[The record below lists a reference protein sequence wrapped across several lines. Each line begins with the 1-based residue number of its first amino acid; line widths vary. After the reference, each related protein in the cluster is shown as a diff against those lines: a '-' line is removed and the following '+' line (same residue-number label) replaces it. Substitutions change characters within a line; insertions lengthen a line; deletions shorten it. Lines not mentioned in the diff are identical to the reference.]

1 MRDLRRRALESH
13 KTVSKKALSKQS
25 SKVSNVANSR
35 NVSTNVS
42 EIDPDEDAHQ
52 DYSDLSDSTNSSAHG
67 ADEIIFELP
76 DDHFQAWKEDLK
88 LVIQE
93 ITDRK
98 RSSVEGREKSLASY
112 NYIVSHRYA
121 AAEIASS
128 LPELIP
134 ALLKSVKKED
144 SEKETLLAMKALNL
158 TTITCPEN
166 DLYESISEPLKTAYM
181 TSQSVAVKA
190 AAIHA
195 RSYAAVYGGAD
206 EDNEMEIMEEY
217 LEIIESDGH
226 QVDAGDSHEVVLA
239 AMESWGFISTL
250 FEDFEDGTQ
259 AAIEVFVDQLESS
272 FPNIQ
277 IAAGENIALLFERS
291 WTETGNDEYD
301 ESGSWIDPSKVP
313 YVKRYDA
320 YRQTD
325 QLKHTLNQLLTE
337 RRRYVRKKEQIMI
350 RKNFTDILQSI
361 EEPTLGPR
369 YQKALKK
376 DDEEHGS
383 KFALKIGDSGDGR
396 TVRTIV
402 INKWWRLIRLQA
414 LRRLLGSG
422 FLVHCLE
429 NEVIEE
435 SLPSVQREKYRTD
448 TGGVR
453 RKYELKEAAVG
464 ICFETKLGL
473 EFADDRDER
482 GE

>member
-1 MRDLRRRALESH
+1 MRDLRRRALESS

-25 SKVSNVANSR
+25 SRVSSVENSR
-35 NVSTNVS
+35 TASANVS
-42 EIDPDEDAHQ
+42 EIDPDEDAQQ
-52 DYSDLSDSTNSSAHG
+52 DGDLSDSTSSSVHG
-67 ADEIIFELP
+67 TDDITFELP
-76 DDHFQAWKEDLK
+76 DDDFQAWKEDLK
-88 LVIQE
+88 LVVEE

-98 RSSVEGREKSLASY
+98 RSGVEGREKSLASY

-121 AAEIASS
+121 AAEIASK
-128 LPELIP
+128 LHELVP
-134 ALLKSVKKED
+134 ALLKSVKKEG
-144 SEKETLLAMKALNL
+144 SEKETLLAIRALGL

-166 DLYESISEPLKTAYM
+166 DLYESLSDPLKTAYK

-195 RSYAAVYGGAD
+195 RIYAAVYGGAD
-206 EDNEMEIMEEY
+206 EDSEMEIMDEY

-226 QVDAGDSHEVVLA
+226 QIGASDGHEVVLA
-239 AMESWGFISTL
+239 ALEAWGFISTL
-250 FEDFEDGTQ
+250 CENFEDRSQE
-259 AAIEVFVDQLESS
+259 AIEVFVDQLESS

-301 ESGSWIDPSKVP
+301 DSGSWIDPSKVP
-313 YVKRYDA
+313 YIKRYDA
-320 YRQTD
+320 YRQTA
-325 QLKHTLNQLLTE
+325 QLKHIFNQLLIE
-337 RRRYVRKKEQIMI
+337 RRRYIRKKEQVLI

-361 EEPTLGPR
+361 EDPTLGPR

-402 INKWWRLIRLQA
+402 INKWWRLIRLQG

-422 FLVHCLE
+422 FLVHCLA
-429 NEVIEE
+429 NEVVEE
-435 SLPSVQREKYRTD
+435 SLPSVQREKSRTD

-453 RKYELKEAAVG
+453 RKYELKEASVG
-464 ICFETKLGL
+464 ISFETKMGLG
-473 EFADDRDER
+473 FVDDRDES
-482 GE
+482 